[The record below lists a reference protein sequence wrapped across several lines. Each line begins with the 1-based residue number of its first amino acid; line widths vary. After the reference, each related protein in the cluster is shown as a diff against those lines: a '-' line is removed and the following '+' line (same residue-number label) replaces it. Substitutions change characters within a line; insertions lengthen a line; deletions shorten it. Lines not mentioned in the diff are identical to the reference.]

1 MMRDRDHIEGGK
13 PMKRLLALLLTLLL
27 ALTSGFALAENP
39 PVENEDIASI
49 LSSLLDSIQEKAEEA
64 ISDKIGEVTGTLSD
78 KIGEAAEN
86 IPDKA
91 NKLIENLPDQVQEI
105 IGDLPDQARELI
117 EKLPDET
124 DELLKLLQEK
134 LGVGEEYAAGL
145 ISSVKEALPG
155 IWENTKT
162 AVTEKADDAK
172 EFIKEKG
179 RQLWDWITKGE
190 PEDEPVEESDDV
202 PDDRVYYF
210 DLLYFGMP
218 IREAKELGLG
228 DLSVDEENAV
238 QFLVVL
244 CDEPQ
249 GFAVV
254 LFSGLDDSAKL
265 TEIVCMLYSDAD
277 TVTDLEEGI
286 DIQTTEETV
295 NAVYDEIES
304 WFTDLQAVELGDH
317 LALPLYLSLS
327 DEEETIS
334 RAVLYLYEDGEG
346 YNAATHYVSTTD
358 CGVNILQYLY
368 LDTAEA
374 EALLAE

>member
-1 MMRDRDHIEGGK
+1 MNSSSRSEGMR
-13 PMKRLLALLLTLLL
+13 
-27 ALTSGFALAENP
+27 
-39 PVENEDIASI
+39 
-49 LSSLLDSIQEKAEEA
+49 
-64 ISDKIGEVTGTLSD
+64 
-78 KIGEAAEN
+78 
-86 IPDKA
+86 
-91 NKLIENLPDQVQEI
+91 
-105 IGDLPDQARELI
+105 
-117 EKLPDET
+117 
-124 DELLKLLQEK
+124 
-134 LGVGEEYAAGL
+134 
-145 ISSVKEALPG
+145 SVKDALPG
-155 IWENTKT
+155 IWEDAKT
-162 AVTEKADDAK
+162 AVTEKVDDAK
-172 EFIKEKG
+172 GLIKEKG
-179 RQLWDWITKGE
+179 QQLWNWITGAE
-190 PEDEPVEESDDV
+190 QEDEPDAGIS
-202 PDDRVYYF
+202 DRVYYF

-218 IREAKELGLG
+218 INEAKELGLG

-304 WFTDLQAVELGDH
+304 WFTGLQAVELGDH

-358 CGVNILQYLY
+358 CGLNILQYLY
-368 LDTAEA
+368 LDAAEA

>member
-1 MMRDRDHIEGGK
+1 M
-13 PMKRLLALLLTLLL
+13 
-27 ALTSGFALAENP
+27 
-39 PVENEDIASI
+39 
-49 LSSLLDSIQEKAEEA
+49 
-64 ISDKIGEVTGTLSD
+64 
-78 KIGEAAEN
+78 
-86 IPDKA
+86 
-91 NKLIENLPDQVQEI
+91 
-105 IGDLPDQARELI
+105 
-117 EKLPDET
+117 
-124 DELLKLLQEK
+124 
-134 LGVGEEYAAGL
+134 
-145 ISSVKEALPG
+145 
-155 IWENTKT
+155 
-162 AVTEKADDAK
+162 
-172 EFIKEKG
+172 
-179 RQLWDWITKGE
+179 
-190 PEDEPVEESDDV
+190 
-202 PDDRVYYF
+202 
-210 DLLYFGMP
+210 
-218 IREAKELGLG
+218 
-228 DLSVDEENAV
+228 
-238 QFLVVL
+238 VL

-358 CGVNILQYLY
+358 CGLTILQYLY
-368 LDTAEA
+368 LDAAEA